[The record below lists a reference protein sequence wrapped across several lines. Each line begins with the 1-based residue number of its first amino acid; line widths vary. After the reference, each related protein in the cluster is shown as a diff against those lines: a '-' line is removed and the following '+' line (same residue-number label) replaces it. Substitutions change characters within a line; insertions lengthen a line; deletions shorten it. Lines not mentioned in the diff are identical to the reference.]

1 MSTHIRITWEDIH
14 HRDNFAPWNEI
25 CARTI
30 EQFGMPGD
38 RWMSSITVDHMDW
51 IFKEE
56 QDAVMFMLEH
66 GGQIVSNKQTTVEFV
81 GGLL

>member
-1 MSTHIRITWEDIH
+1 
-14 HRDNFAPWNEI
+14 
-25 CARTI
+25 
-30 EQFGMPGD
+30 
-38 RWMSSITVDHMDW
+38 MDW